1 LDFLGRVRDFFRGL
15 GSLSEAKV
23 QYFSVACPLGHRVRG
38 QRTEGYQAF
47 RCPACGEG
55 IFVLPASP
63 LPEPAAPARP
73 KRSRTAVAGR
83 SMIDEGPV
91 ERNDPAQVPVEILDP
106 VAPSAD
112 AEIIWVD
119 DQTAN
124 PDSVEAHNV
133 PDIDLESA
141 TRRKPRSGTGPG
153 SAANVT
159 RDQAPG
165 FSSPPR
171 RKRSQAGQSELPL
184 SFLRGSRAER
194 TGEATA
200 GENRTG
206 EVRVRSQRQANRETK
221 TAVAA
226 LQAPAV
232 GAGPQPR
239 RDSRSSRRSLL
250 IFVGVALLVLGTV
263 ELRYRRHHRQRL
275 PQIAEIGKSEGI
287 PALEQGKF
295 DKAYQLLAA
304 AKEAVDSLEGA
315 VENADKIRHAA
326 DEASLF
332 VDLAPETL
340 ESMLDEAARTTP
352 QAWKNRFENLYKGRA
367 VIIQAQI
374 TATPNSPGGQRYEI
388 DYLVLP
394 PGAGAN
400 FRALQGARPA
410 RLGRF
415 DLTDF
420 ELFKMAQPA
429 VGNHVLFGVRL
440 ASFQFDNVA
449 EEWVIR
455 PEPKS
460 GVFIQYTKALESL
473 GWPS

>member
-1 LDFLGRVRDFFRGL
+1 LDFLGRVRDFCGGL
-15 GSLSEAKV
+15 GFPSEAKV

-38 QRTEGYQAF
+38 QRTAGYQAL

-83 SMIDEGPV
+83 PRIDEGPV
-91 ERNDPAQVPVEILDP
+91 GLHDPSQVTVEILDP
-106 VAPSAD
+106 VDPSAD
-112 AEIIWVD
+112 AEIIGDD

-124 PDSVEAHNV
+124 PDSVEAH
-133 PDIDLESA
+133 
-141 TRRKPRSGTGPG
+141 G
-153 SAANVT
+153 
-159 RDQAPG
+159 AP
-165 FSSPPR
+165 SPPTH
-171 RKRSQAGQSELPL
+171 KRSQAGQSELPL
-184 SFLRGSRAER
+184 SFPRRSRAE
-194 TGEATA
+194 
-200 GENRTG
+200 
-206 EVRVRSQRQANRETK
+206 VRSQRHANRETK
-221 TAVAA
+221 TAVSA
-226 LQAPAV
+226 LQAPVA
-232 GAGPQPR
+232 GARSQPR
-239 RDSRSSRRSLL
+239 RASQSSRRPLL
-250 IFVGVALLVLGTV
+250 IFVGVALLVLGTGV
-263 ELRYRRHHRQRL
+263 LRYRRYHRQRL
-275 PQIAEIGKSEGI
+275 PQIAAIGKSEGI
-287 PALEQGKF
+287 PALEHGKF

-304 AKEAVDSLEGA
+304 AKDAVDSLEGA
-315 VENADKIRHAA
+315 VENADRIRHAA

-352 QAWKNRFENLYKGRA
+352 QAWENRFENLYKGRA
-367 VIIQAQI
+367 VIIEAQI
-374 TATPNSPGGQRYEI
+374 TATPNSSGGQRYEI

-394 PGAGAN
+394 LGAGAN
-400 FRALQGARPA
+400 FRELQGAQPP

-420 ELFKMAQPA
+420 ELFKLAQPA
-429 VGNHVLFGVRL
+429 VGSHVLFGVRL

-460 GVFIQYTKALESL
+460 GVFIQYTKALETL
-473 GWPS
+473 GWPSSFGLEDGQGSTD